1 MYPKSNQ
8 MKKIGAAMAISLLVS
23 VLSCSVDERR
33 NPSENE
39 NNSTSFELLGTWKL
53 GKYFEGGKEIAM
65 NSCETNET
73 ISFHKD
79 NTFDYIYYGDAQ
91 PGKPCAVSVA
101 GTGTW
106 HHTAERKMAIPIQ
119 KVTCACHRRS
129 YSIISSGFSFL
140 STKLN
145 TKAPNSFTGLYKIDA
160 SKVSC
165 FTIFKEVL
173 A

>member
-1 MYPKSNQ
+1 
-8 MKKIGAAMAISLLVS
+8 MAICLVLS

-33 NPSENE
+33 NPVENE

-53 GKYFEGGKEIAM
+53 GKYFEGGKEIAI

-79 NTFDYIYYGDAQ
+79 NTFDYIYYGDSQ

-106 HHTAERKMAIPIQ
+106 HYTAERKM
-119 KVTCACHRRS
+119 VLN
-129 YSIISSGFSFL
+129 YSIREHEDIVPIYFKISE
-140 STKLN
+140 N
-145 TKAPNSFTGLYKIDA
+145 TLLMTTDEGDSSYTESYVRMP
-160 SKVSC
+160 
-165 FTIFKEVL
+165 
-173 A
+173 